1 VAKGDNKNILGS
13 MAITP
18 VDLRL
23 CHWAQVLPIGLMFCH
38 WAHVLPIGLMF
49 CHWAHVLPIGLM
61 FGHWAHVLPIGL
73 MFCHGQLVGVMY
85 CTVLYD
91 LFRFSIQVLNFI
103 LFLIFF
109 SNFHFGSEKNN
120 NFMKF
125 FWGNK

>member
-1 VAKGDNKNILGS
+1 VAKGDNKNSLGS
-13 MAITP
+13 AAITP

-23 CHWAQVLPIGLMFCH
+23 CHRANVLPSASGSAN
-38 WAHVLPIGLMF
+38 WAHVLPSASGSAIGLTF
-49 CHWAHVLPIGLM
+49 CQLGSRSA
-61 FGHWAHVLPIGL
+61 IGL

-103 LFLIFF
+103 LIFNFYF

-120 NFMKF
+120 NFMNF